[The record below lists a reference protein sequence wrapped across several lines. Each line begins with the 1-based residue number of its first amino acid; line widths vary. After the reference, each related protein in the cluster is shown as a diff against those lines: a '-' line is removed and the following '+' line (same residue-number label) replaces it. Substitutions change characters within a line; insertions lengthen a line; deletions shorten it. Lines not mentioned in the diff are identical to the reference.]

1 MKTWSLIA
9 LESLEISE
17 ENEKVVGDQGSVCV
31 CVAVGVLEH
40 LRMKKSLMIVGASS
54 CFLLQSDPVFI
65 KYSYLKKHPLPLPV
79 RCMKKMK
86 Q

>member
-31 CVAVGVLEH
+31 CG
-40 LRMKKSLMIVGASS
+40 SGGTGASQNEEVIDDS
-54 CFLLQSDPVFI
+54 GGKFMFPFA
-65 KYSYLKKHPLPLPV
+65 K
-79 RCMKKMK
+79 
-86 Q
+86 